1 MRHSARVILPAVA
14 ILLALGAAAADQKK
28 PPKPPPAKVP
38 VESAEEARYR
48 ACLAETDQDPAA
60 ALRAA
65 REWRDKAGSLP
76 ARHCHAVAL
85 LRAGRALEAAGQLE
99 LLADATRDQPAAIR
113 IGLLEQAAWAW
124 IAVGDD
130 ERASEVLGAAIEL
143 NPRNIELYVDR
154 AEVRVAQGDYWEAV
168 DDLNRAIDLDPRHG
182 EAFALRAAVYRYLG
196 NLDLAFDDAS
206 RAVTLAPDLPD
217 GWLERGIIHRLRGN
231 LAGARTDWRQV
242 LLLDAEG
249 PAGDVARANIERMEL
264 KLDDR
269 PADRPPGAT
278 RRR

>member
-1 MRHSARVILPAVA
+1 MRQSMRLILPAVA
-14 ILLALGAAAADQKK
+14 MLLALGAAAADEKRS
-28 PPKPPPAKVP
+28 PKPPPAKLP
-38 VESAEEARYR
+38 VESAEETRYR
-48 ACLAETDQDPAA
+48 ECLTGTEKDPAA
-60 ALRAA
+60 GLRAA
-65 REWRDKAGSLP
+65 REWRDKSGSLP

-99 LLADATRDQPAAIR
+99 LLAEATRDKAVAIR
-113 IGLLEQAAWAW
+113 VGLLEQAAWAW
-124 IAVGDD
+124 IEVGD
-130 ERASEVLGAAIEL
+130 ETRASEVLSAAIEL
-143 NPRNIELYVDR
+143 NPRDIELYIDR
-154 AEVRVAQGDYWEAV
+154 AEVRVAEGAYWEAV
-168 DDLNRAIDLDPRHG
+168 DDLNRAIDLDPRRG
-182 EAFALRAAVYRYLG
+182 EAFALRAAAYRYLG

-206 RAVTLAPDLPD
+206 RAVTLDPNLPD

-231 LAGARTDWRQV
+231 VAGARTDWRQV
-242 LLLDAEG
+242 LLLDSEG